1 MPLSD
6 VLVPMLA
13 AAAAPQAGPT
23 TFDIVF
29 PLSVLVL
36 IGLSIPAGMLVANH
50 LLSRWALGRHTGS
63 PGKNQPVES
72 GLTSTVGSAN
82 ERFSVKF
89 YLIAMLF
96 LAFDLEVAFLF
107 PWAIHFKH
115 GEGWSMIWLLL
126 PFLGM
131 LEVGY
136 LYLYKKGAL
145 DWED

>member
-1 MPLSD
+1 MPLTD
-6 VLVPMLA
+6 LIIPLLA
-13 AAAAPQAGPT
+13 ASVPETDPSI
-23 TFDIVF
+23 FDIVF
-29 PLSVLVL
+29 PLSVLLL
-36 IGLSIPAGMLVANH
+36 IGLSIPLGMLVANH
-50 LLSRWALGRHTGS
+50 FLSRWALGRSSDS

-72 GLTSTVGSAN
+72 GLNATVGTAN

-96 LAFDLEVAFLF
+96 LVFDLEVAFLF
-107 PWAIHFKH
+107 PWAIHFHH

-126 PFLGM
+126 PFLVM